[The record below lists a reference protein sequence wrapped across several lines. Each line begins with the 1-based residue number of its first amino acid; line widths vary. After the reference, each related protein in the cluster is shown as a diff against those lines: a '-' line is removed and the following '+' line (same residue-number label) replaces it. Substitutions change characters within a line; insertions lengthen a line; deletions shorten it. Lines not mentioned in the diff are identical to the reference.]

1 MKQYAGGSGG
11 GYEKYMKQYTGG
23 SSGGYEKYMK
33 EYAGG
38 SSGGPAG
45 YDHYYQKYLQQSGG
59 AKQDNQDDTTE
70 LLAVDSTNDNHAS
83 SSGGYEKYMK
93 QYAGSYTGSSDSS
106 GSSGYEQYYQKYL
119 DQSAGASQDNSA
131 TQLLESKGDDHGSSS
146 GGYEKY
152 MKQYA
157 GDYTKYTNY
166 QKDKKNDD
174 VVHSAEDAMNMTQ
187 LNAWKKA
194 KLEDVKTFV
203 PGGYGN
209 YAEKS
214 IDKEYEQREKE
225 LKNHQM
231 EDQTAEMPADD
242 AAGE

>member
-1 MKQYAGGSGG
+1 
-11 GYEKYMKQYTGG
+11 
-23 SSGGYEKYMK
+23 
-33 EYAGG
+33 
-38 SSGGPAG
+38 
-45 YDHYYQKYLQQSGG
+45 
-59 AKQDNQDDTTE
+59 
-70 LLAVDSTNDNHAS
+70 
-83 SSGGYEKYMK
+83 
-93 QYAGSYTGSSDSS
+93 
-106 GSSGYEQYYQKYL
+106 
-119 DQSAGASQDNSA
+119 
-131 TQLLESKGDDHGSSS
+131 
-146 GGYEKY
+146 

-166 QKDKKNDD
+166 QKDKKNDN

-231 EDQTAEMPADD
+231 EDQTELQEMPADD
-242 AAGE
+242 AAGDSARRLQSVVEATDDGTDDDLLQRLHDQSGQSHSRATGSQNFLAQKMYANRAAAAPPAALYVVLAGAFIAALAYANRKPRTVIAPSNLFG